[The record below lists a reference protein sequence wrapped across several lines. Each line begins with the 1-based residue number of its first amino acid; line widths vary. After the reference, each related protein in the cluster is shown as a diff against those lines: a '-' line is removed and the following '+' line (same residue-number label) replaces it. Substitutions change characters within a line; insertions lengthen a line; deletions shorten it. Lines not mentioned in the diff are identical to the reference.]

1 MAALGK
7 LFLGLVLVMLM
18 GFAATRTDVLPGS
31 LSTAQERLQRK
42 AESALTGAGADWA
55 FVRIDGQKAVLR
67 GQAPSEDA
75 RDEAADA
82 VASAVWSGGLI
93 FGGVTVVD
101 VSADISHPVLAQE
114 VLAQEVLAIK
124 ETEPEP
130 VEDIVAPV
138 ASAPPSEPAIV
149 VIAEDEEPE
158 EEFEEEPVEIDV
170 GASDREEPRDITPTV
185 PKPER
190 VPAATDA
197 TCLATLKN
205 VISRRNITFAT
216 ARTEIDAASR
226 AHLLDV
232 AEAFR
237 DCPDA
242 SLLISGHTDSRGVAS
257 RNRQLS
263 LYRADAVAAYLRSV
277 GVDGAL
283 LQTNGLGSTE
293 PLVSNATPEG
303 RAQNRRIEI
312 TVTSNLPE

>member
-7 LFLGLVLVMLM
+7 LFLGLVLVMMM

-31 LSTAQERLQRK
+31 LSSAQDRLQRK
-42 AESALTGAGADWA
+42 AEAALADSGAEWA
-55 FVRIDGQKAVLR
+55 LVKIDGQKAVLQ
-67 GQAPSEDA
+67 GEAPSEDA
-75 RDEAADA
+75 RDEATDA
-82 VASAVWSGGLI
+82 VAGAVWRGGLI
-93 FGGVTVVD
+93 LGGVTAVD
-101 VSADISHPVLAQE
+101 VSADVFQPILAQE
-114 VLAQEVLAIK
+114 VPAKE
-124 ETEPEP
+124 ETESNSI
-130 VEDIVAPV
+130 EDTAAPV
-138 ASAPPSEPAIV
+138 ASTPLPEPVIV
-149 VIAEDEEPE
+149 AVAE
-158 EEFEEEPVEIDV
+158 EEEPKEESEEELVKADA
-170 GASDREEPRDITPTV
+170 GASDQEEPRDITPTV

-197 TCLATLKN
+197 TCLATLKD

-277 GVDGAL
+277 GVDGDL
-283 LQTNGLGSTE
+283 LQTSGLGSTE

-312 TVTSNLPE
+312 TVISNLPE

>member
-31 LSTAQERLQRK
+31 LSSAQERLQRK
-42 AESALTGAGADWA
+42 AESALAEAGADWA
-55 FVRIDGQKAVLR
+55 LVRVDGQKAVLR
-67 GQAPSEDA
+67 GEAPSEDA
-75 RDEAADA
+75 RNEATDA

-93 FGGVTVVD
+93 LGGVTAVD
-101 VSADISHPVLAQE
+101 VSANFSRPTLAQE
-114 VLAQEVLAIK
+114 VPAK
-124 ETEPEP
+124 KEPEP
-130 VEDIVAPV
+130 KPVEDTVEPVVTTPLPEPVIVAM
-138 ASAPPSEPAIV
+138 
-149 VIAEDEEPE
+149 AEEEPE
-158 EEFEEEPVEIDV
+158 EESEEAPVEADA
-170 GASDREEPRDITPTV
+170 GASDREEPRDFTPTV

-197 TCLATLKN
+197 TCLATLED

-226 AHLLDV
+226 AHLLNV

-277 GVDGAL
+277 GVDGAR
-283 LQTNGLGSTE
+283 LQTNGLGSVE

-312 TVTSNLPE
+312 TVISNLPE

>member
-18 GFAATRTDVLPGS
+18 GVAATRTDVLPGS
-31 LSTAQERLQRK
+31 LSSAQERLQRR
-42 AESALTGAGADWA
+42 AESALSDAGADWA
-55 FVRIDGQKAVLR
+55 LVRIDGQKAVLS

-82 VASAVWSGGLI
+82 IAGAVWSGGLVL
-93 FGGVTVVD
+93 GGVTAVD
-101 VSADISHPVLAQE
+101 VSADVSRPILAQE
-114 VLAQEVLAIK
+114 VPAKE

-130 VEDIVAPV
+130 IEDTVAPV
-138 ASAPPSEPAIV
+138 ATTPPPEPAIV
-149 VIAEDEEPE
+149 VTAEEEEPE
-158 EEFEEEPVEIDV
+158 EESEEKLVEADA
-170 GASDREEPRDITPTV
+170 GAGDQEALRDITPTV
-185 PKPER
+185 PKPKR
-190 VPAATDA
+190 VPAAPDA
-197 TCLATLKN
+197 TCLAALKN
-205 VISRRNITFAT
+205 VISRRNITFDT

-226 AHLLDV
+226 AHLLDI
-232 AEAFR
+232 AEALRGCSGF
-237 DCPDA
+237 

-293 PLVSNATPEG
+293 PLISNATPEG

-312 TVTSNLPE
+312 TVISNLPE

>member
-18 GFAATRTDVLPGS
+18 GVAATRTDILPGS
-31 LSTAQERLQRK
+31 LSSAQERLQRK
-42 AESALTGAGADWA
+42 AESAITEAGADWA
-55 FVRIDGQKAVLR
+55 LVKVDGQKAVLR
-67 GQAPSEDA
+67 GEAPSEDA
-75 RDEAADA
+75 RNEAVDA
-82 VASAVWSGGLI
+82 VAGAVWSGGLI
-93 FGGVTVVD
+93 FGGVTAVD
-101 VSADISHPVLAQE
+101 VSADVSRTAMAQE
-114 VLAQEVLAIK
+114 VPARK
-124 ETEPEP
+124 EAEPEP
-130 VEDIVAPV
+130 VEDTVAPV

-149 VIAEDEEPE
+149 AIVEEEEPE
-158 EEFEEEPVEIDV
+158 EESEEEPVEIDA
-170 GASDREEPRDITPTV
+170 GSSDREEPRDFTPTV

-190 VPAATDA
+190 VPAAIDA
-197 TCLATLKN
+197 TCLATLKD

-226 AHLLDV
+226 AHLLTV

-237 DCPDA
+237 DCPGA

-277 GVDGAL
+277 GVDGAR
-283 LQTNGLGSTE
+283 LQTNGLGSSE

-312 TVTSNLPE
+312 TVISNLPE